1 MPHTNVKTPLPL
13 ASLRFS
19 RLSLLSL
26 DYQPSTDE
34 GSLADGQTKT
44 VTDGWLADQ
53 GPLRHYDTWRNKG
66 SLGTLMQI
74 IK

>member
-1 MPHTNVKTPLPL
+1 VVALFM
-13 ASLRFS
+13 
-19 RLSLLSL
+19 
-26 DYQPSTDE
+26 QPKF
-34 GSLADGQTKT
+34 ADGQTKT